1 MNTPD
6 SDAKLYIRYLNK
18 GDNDAIGE
26 LYERYSKSLVL
37 FLYGMVS
44 NMEDAEELMMDTFAI
59 LSSRTVRYSEKKESG
74 FKTWLFSIAK
84 NRARMFLR
92 KHKTI
97 LSLSMVSEDNDELGD
112 ALQSDDLEPDEQ
124 LIADETKKHLY
135 EALESLNEEYRQVL
149 YLTYFEDM
157 RPADISR
164 IMKKTMKQVYNLTS
178 RGKEALKDA
187 LERMGYSEQW
197 MH

>member
-18 GDNDAIGE
+18 GDDEAIGE

-44 NMEDAEELMMDTFAI
+44 NMEDAEELMMDTFSI
-59 LSSRTVRYSEKKESG
+59 LSSRTVRYVEKKESG

-97 LSLSMVSEDNDELGD
+97 LSLSMVSEDSSELGET
-112 ALQSDDLEPDEQ
+112 LQSDDPEPEEQ
-124 LIADETKKHLY
+124 LIADESKKNLY
-135 EALESLNEEYRQVL
+135 EALESLSDEYRQVL

-164 IMKKTMKQVYNLTS
+164 IMKKTTKQVYNLTS
-178 RGKEALKDA
+178 RGKEALKEA
-187 LERMGYSEQW
+187 LERMGYNNPW
-197 MH
+197 MY